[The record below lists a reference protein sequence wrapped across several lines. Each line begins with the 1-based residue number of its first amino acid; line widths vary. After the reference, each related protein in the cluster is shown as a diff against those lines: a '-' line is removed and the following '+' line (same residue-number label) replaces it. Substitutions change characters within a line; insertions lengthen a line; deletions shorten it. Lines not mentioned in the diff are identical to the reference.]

1 MIVEFKTATKF
12 FKVSPQKINLGFLGL
27 NQNLMPVINDTTIT
41 LVYEEALFQFFSIET
56 KEITA
61 TVYNGNQVQLIGYVT
76 PGFSWVDNGKPTPI
90 STFSITVKNFLTK
103 LENPAQK
110 DYYFRSETLF
120 FIVSKLCADNSIV
133 LDPSVSL
140 PEVVPF
146 FAVEKGKKI
155 SEKLF
160 SLLNEYQ
167 YAPVSSAT
175 KNLKIAK
182 INLNAAATELT
193 DNDIFDTPKIS
204 KEQKE
209 FNKIKLNYGIPVEK
223 EEEQLYFSGNGLDDT
238 NHVVPITIRP
248 GQYYPYESDP
258 ITEAAEGQVYQ
269 TFSTSFAESYTTYAG
284 ETRYRRNPNAK
295 LIYSEGHYVF
305 EDWKGELAIDRT
317 EFTPYKAS
325 VRLKNNGETDAT
337 LNQFT
342 IRGKAF
348 YRQEA
353 YVEAG
358 TGTKE
363 FEQQSNYIYDDGTA
377 QNYALLLSRLL
388 TGIKYNIELYL
399 NGFLIPLSIV
409 HINLGSSMFDV
420 TCVVLSQSYDPEKE
434 LYSTKLLSI
443 SAAKFISNQY
453 KEFTQIQTI
462 PAQIV
467 TTVDELENNTIPR
480 DVQNVVVKAEK
491 DKLSF
496 LHSENDDK
504 YFLTLIAEISK
515 NNGPWKKIP
524 VEANSYIFNRSQ
536 DGYPERE
543 DFQSWKIRLKNQN
556 IYNNVSKNW
565 VEFSVTTVTYG
576 TWLPPTITAINI
588 AANEAGL
595 TFDWNIQPAYTQRP
609 FYGEAAYNI
618 AVKYN
623 NIERRT
629 IISRETFSQ
638 YNFNRAI
645 DGYPE
650 TDAAFSQYNQKQ
662 PGATRLS
669 LYSITITPEDSL
681 SGKKSA
687 PQTGAEINTEN
698 YKTWYVETPN
708 VEISASARNVSLIMN
723 KGNDNYGQN
732 FFRVGVK
739 RQEDTEYYRP
749 FTEYKNA
756 AGKIITAYDSEDNY
770 KAAGEFKKIGIG
782 YYSQIM
788 PLQGQNAEPAMPQS
802 TAYLFCVYV
811 ENEAHSGQKHY
822 ENLGLTAIAQATGA
836 KDIVANAITNN
847 KLADGCV
854 TADKIHAG
862 TITAEKM
869 AATDLAA
876 ANVTMGKLSGKGL
889 NSAGDTSDQS
899 NFWNLEDG
907 KEEFRVGNDRSFE
920 NEDGTPKNT
929 NANYIH
935 YKKDKN
941 NLGQLFISLSKFFVS
956 SVSSLI
962 KGLFKVQSNNGNDFV
977 VFNPES
983 EANTTQSIAAKTM
996 QVKGSVEVQDLHVGS
1011 ASGGT
1016 IYHDG
1021 KTKSAFIRF
1030 KNDPRGYGAGATVGG
1045 GGALVVGAGESA
1057 ETFYNGAKLSPS
1069 DENTRITS
1077 DEDIEFS
1084 TNLQGGFAARKRFIF
1099 GKDGN
1104 ATIPGT
1110 LSLGNA
1116 LSISNGGTGGKTAAQ
1131 ATHNLLIRGAI
1142 DEDVNSFPHET
1153 CSRVVNHSGWTG
1165 SVHILHCGGSNSDL
1179 AFFIVGGQG
1188 QKVKMYTGI
1197 NSNRWMEAILNNT
1210 VTKSQNSDQ
1219 AANAANA
1226 DKVDGWHISVSGST
1240 VTFTKG

>member
-27 NQNLMPVINDTTIT
+27 NQNLVPVINDTTIT
-41 LVYEEALFQFFSIET
+41 LVYEEALFQFFATEA

-90 STFSITVKNFLTK
+90 STFSITVRNFLTK

-248 GQYYPYESDP
+248 GQYYPCESDP

-638 YNFNRAI
+638 YNFIRGL

-698 YKTWYVETPN
+698 YKTWYVETPQ

-811 ENEAHSGQKHY
+811 ENEAHSGKNHY

-862 TITAEKM
+862 TITAEQM

-907 KEEFRVGNDRSFE
+907 KEEFRIGNDRSFE

-935 YKKDKN
+935 YK
-941 NLGQLFISLSKFFVS
+941 LGQLFISLSKFFVS
-956 SVSSLI
+956 SVSSFI

-983 EANTTQSIAAKTM
+983 KANTTQSIAAKTM
-996 QVKGSVEVQDLHVGS
+996 QVKGDVQVNDNISAKKININGAAYSNAATPVEAIGGS
-1011 ASGGT
+1011 MAANDFWRIAAGGT
-1016 IYHDG
+1016 NNSGFVELATANDG
-1021 KTKSAFIRF
+1021 TEPILIRQYSGVF
-1030 KNDPRGYGAGATVGG
+1030 SNLIRTLKLLD
-1045 GGALVVGAGESA
+1045 ES
-1057 ETFYNGAKLSPS
+1057 G
-1069 DENTRITS
+1069 NTS
-1077 DEDIEFS
+1077 
-1084 TNLQGGFAARKRFIF
+1084 
-1099 GKDGN
+1099 
-1104 ATIPGT
+1104 IPGA

-1131 ATHNLLIRGAI
+1131 ATHNLLIRGEI
-1142 DEDVNSFPHET
+1142 DENVNSFPHET
-1153 CSRVVNHSGWTG
+1153 CSRIVRHSGWTG

-1197 NSNRWMEAILNNT
+1197 DSNRWMEAILNNT